1 LEDKNAIG
9 QVDAK
14 TNTVIHTWP
23 LGTCD
28 EPSGLAI
35 DVKNRRLFSVC
46 SNNQMAILSADD
58 GHVVATAPI
67 GDGSDSATFDATYGN
82 AFSSNSD
89 GTLTIVHEDD
99 PNHFSVV
106 ANVPTPKRSR
116 TITLDEK
123 THQVILAAAEFEA
136 APKPTAEQPRP
147 RPAMKADSFSILM
160 VGH

>member
-1 LEDKNAIG
+1 MDTSLLQQTGIG
-9 QVDAK
+9 R
-14 TNTVIHTWP
+14 WP
-23 LGTCD
+23 RWRHIPMPHPETH
-28 EPSGLAI
+28 
-35 DVKNRRLFSVC
+35 SV
-46 SNNQMAILSADD
+46 QMA
-58 GHVVATAPI
+58 
-67 GDGSDSATFDATYGN
+67 
-82 AFSSNSD
+82 SD

-123 THQVILAAAEFEA
+123 THQVIVAAAEFEA
-136 APKPTAEQPRP
+136 ALKPTAEQPRP